1 MICLSNSFQAGGVV
15 IADEITRAYIGPGS
29 GLASLGAFLALIA
42 ALALM
47 GVGFILYPAKRLA
60 RMVRERRAR
69 SDQETAEA

>member
-1 MICLSNSFQAGGVV
+1 MIVEPTQAEALLV
-15 IADEITRAYIGPGS
+15 ADEITRAYIGPGS

-47 GVGFILYPAKRLA
+47 VVGFILYPAKRLA
-60 RMVRERRAR
+60 RAIRERRAR

>member
-1 MICLSNSFQAGGVV
+1 MIVEPTQAEALLV
-15 IADEITRAYIGPGS
+15 ADEITSAYIGPGS

-47 GVGFILYPAKRLA
+47 VVGFILYPAKRLA
-60 RMVRERRAR
+60 RAIRERRAR

>member
-1 MICLSNSFQAGGVV
+1 MIIEPAQVEAVR

-29 GLASLGAFLALIA
+29 GLASVGAFLALIA

-47 GVGFILYPAKRLA
+47 IVGFILYPAKRLA
-60 RMVRERRAR
+60 RTIRERRAR